1 MPLRFFRIPFLAI
14 KIILNQMESCEIF
27 MLSQTSSKAR
37 RITKFYEM
45 GVALIVKGD
54 SDHFMF
60 LKTSKKLSLVNSIH
74 LSDRPRQYSKSVVFD
89 QNKKIPCDI
98 EFENSP
104 DWMRGDFVHIYVNCL
119 DRMDIRKSVIKYFV
133 DSFTVTIKSML
144 LTSNN
149 IGDRY
154 QILEYTKRPG
164 LNFQK
169 INWCGT
175 CADDPSFADVFD
187 GLTADF
193 FAFRLTRKTDMFCHT
208 RFQNARINKL
218 FLKGGQLNPTLNLTD
233 FLNCGSVHI
242 SYHRESDGK
251 VSDEKLNAFIKAW
264 LNSNSPLTLLQI
276 EMRAPNWK
284 QVIKQV
290 EGVQK
295 DGRVYKLF
303 KDGVEAAHILFRNK
317 CFFFVEKKLRDSSDE
332 SDLFLGSVQAKCSI
346 ADRIADRS
354 R

>member
-1 MPLRFFRIPFLAI
+1 MPIRLYRIPFLAI
-14 KIILNQMESCEIF
+14 KIILNQMEPCEIF
-27 MLSQTSSKAR
+27 MFSQTSSKAR
-37 RITKFYEM
+37 RLTKFYKM
-45 GVALIVKGD
+45 SLALILKGD

-60 LKTSKKLSLVNSIH
+60 TRTSKKPTLANSIY
-74 LSDRPRQYSKSVVFD
+74 LSDSPRQYSKSVVFD
-89 QNKKIPCDI
+89 QNKKVPCDI
-98 EFENSP
+98 EFKNNP
-104 DWMRGDFVHIYVNCL
+104 DWRRGDFVDIHANCL
-119 DRMDIRKSVIKYFV
+119 NRMDMRKSVFKYFV
-133 DSFTVTIKSML
+133 DSFTVRVTSL
-144 LTSNN
+144 FLSSNN

-154 QILEYTKRPG
+154 QILEYTKRSG

-175 CADDPSFADVFD
+175 CADDPFFADVFD
-187 GLTADF
+187 GLTANF

-208 RFQNARINKL
+208 RFQNARVNKL
-218 FLKGGQLNPTLNLTD
+218 FLIGGQLNPTANLTD

-242 SYHRESDGK
+242 SYHYESVGK
-251 VSDEKLNAFIKAW
+251 IPDEKLNAFIKSW
-264 LNSNSPLTLLQI
+264 LTSNSPLTLLQI

-303 KDGVEAAHILFRNK
+303 KDGVEAAHILYRDK

-332 SDLFLGSVQAKCSI
+332 SDLFLGCVQTKCSL
-346 ADRIADRS
+346 AEQLR
-354 R
+354 